1 MDSKKKEILERI
13 KSLDVALT
21 KAHEYLETGAHSE
34 WRGFR
39 SLFTQKIK
47 DGRVV
52 PPHRDWVKNVF
63 IPSREKAIRKAE
75 KILDQ
80 FE

>member
-1 MDSKKKEILERI
+1 MDLKKKAILNRI
-13 KSLDVALT
+13 RSHEDALT
-21 KAHEYLETGAHSE
+21 KAQEYLETGAHSD

-39 SLFTQKIK
+39 AFFTPKTR
-47 DGRVV
+47 DGREV

-63 IPSREKAIRKAE
+63 IPYCEKAIHLAERK
-75 KILDQ
+75 LDR

>member
-1 MDSKKKEILERI
+1 MDPKKKAILERI
-13 KSLDVALT
+13 KSLEDALT
-21 KAHEYLETGAHSE
+21 KAQEYLETGAHAD

-39 SLFTQKIK
+39 ALFTQKIK
-47 DGRVV
+47 DGREV

-63 IPSREKAIRKAE
+63 IPNREKAIRKAE
-75 KILDQ
+75 QILDQ

>member
-1 MDSKKKEILERI
+1 MEPKKKAILERI
-13 KSLDVALT
+13 KSLEDALT
-21 KAHEYLETGAHSE
+21 KAQEYLETGAHAD

-39 SLFTQKIK
+39 ALFTQKIK
-47 DGRVV
+47 DGREV

-63 IPSREKAIRKAE
+63 IPNREKAIRKAE